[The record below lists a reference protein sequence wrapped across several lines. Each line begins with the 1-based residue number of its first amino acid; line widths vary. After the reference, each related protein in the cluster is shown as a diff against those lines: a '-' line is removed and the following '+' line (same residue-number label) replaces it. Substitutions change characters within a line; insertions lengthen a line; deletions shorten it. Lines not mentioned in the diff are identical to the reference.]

1 MELSKYLLDN
11 PSSSFD
17 ILKHL
22 VNALPQDQLIEIR
35 DNTTNEDLWIYTN
48 NLINPK
54 PKKDTVKHVNAPLQ
68 QLLDDF
74 NNPRSGKVH
83 EARRELKKRFEAQS
97 FADQETIIAAF
108 MTKASKT
115 DVVWCAKYFVEN
127 YAETVVYQGQ
137 QFYVVGYMFWKD
149 EYLDVIKRHW
159 EHDMDNYRLLKAIAL
174 FDSTEYLK
182 ERIRLIEAETP
193 GIIDRPSYSS
203 LLLKVCEDK
212 SYPLPKERLT
222 PSQYA
227 YITAKTGRNITPEDA
242 SAALVWAV
250 NNESRWSFNYV
261 RNLQGHLI
269 FRDYKYSTLG
279 LSLWS
284 LSKLGYSDIIIA
296 FNEWI
301 KKVIAKLESLKEI
314 DNNVIDKT
322 IKEMISLL

>member
-1 MELSKYLLDN
+1 MELLEYLLNNQD
-11 PSSSFD
+11 SSID
-17 ILKHL
+17 IIKHL
-22 VNALPQDQLIEIR
+22 VNTLTPEQLVELR
-35 DNTTNEDLWIYTN
+35 AATDNEDVWFYTN
-48 NLINPK
+48 SKINIK
-54 PKKDTVKHVNAPLQ
+54 PSNEVKTVNAPLQ

-74 NNPRSGKVH
+74 NNHRSGKVH

-97 FADQETIIAAF
+97 FADQERIIAAF
-108 MTKASKT
+108 MNKASKT
-115 DVVWCAKYFVEN
+115 DVVWCSKYFVEN

-137 QFYVVGYMFWKD
+137 QFDVVGYMFWKD

-159 EHDMDNYRLLKAIAL
+159 KHDMDNYKLLKAIVL
-174 FDSTEYLK
+174 FDSAEYLK

-227 YITAKTGRNITPEDA
+227 YITAKTGRNITPEEA

-301 KKVIAKLESLKEI
+301 KKVIARLESLKEI